1 MKIGVLSD
9 THDNLSNLI
18 FVLDTCRQQGVD
30 TLIHC
35 GDLTGLDMVSHLKGF
50 RVIFTMGNM
59 DTVTGTIKNR
69 LEKMRDDNFTGPVFK
84 GSLDGVS
91 VAAVHSHID
100 GALMKL
106 VQERKFKWIFHGH
119 THQRRDEVL
128 HGARI
133 VNPGALGGLGKEAR
147 SFCLVDLETDQ
158 VEFIKVT

>member
-18 FVLDTCRQQGVD
+18 FVLDSCRQQGID

-69 LEKMRDDNFTGPVFK
+69 LEKMRDNNFAGPVFR
-84 GSLDGVS
+84 GSLDGVP
-91 VAAVHSHID
+91 VAAVHSHVD
-100 GALMKL
+100 GAVMAL
-106 VQERKFKWIFHGH
+106 VREKHYKWIFHGH
-119 THQRRDEVL
+119 SHQRRDEVL
-128 HGARI
+128 QGVRI
-133 VNPGALGGLGKEAR
+133 VNPGALGGLRKESY
-147 SFCLVDLETDQ
+147 SFCMVDLETDE
-158 VEFIKVT
+158 VEFIKVK